1 MFLFFSSAI
10 RFWIK
15 ADNMYNIFVYN
26 KFEEFFNNSSTS
38 LQLDNFDFFLKQI
51 QTKDTYLTLSNNVD
65 DLITGCKFSDI
76 PNLTE

>member
-1 MFLFFSSAI
+1 
-10 RFWIK
+10 
-15 ADNMYNIFVYN
+15 MYNIFVYN

>member
-76 PNLTE
+76 SNLTE